1 VNGEILAPVV
11 ECFELMECRSVD
23 EIKSKRTGGIC
34 IDAADSSV
42 ELNPEHGLQVG

>member
-1 VNGEILAPVV
+1 MLAPAVK
-11 ECFELMECRSVD
+11 CFELMECRSPD
-23 EIKSKRTGGIC
+23 EINSKRTRGIC